1 MTTTFKQTWTEV
13 EYYLDAG
20 ISVIPVRDKPQSY
33 NGREYPVKSAYPWA
47 KWQKEIVGKSELM
60 YLLTEKY
67 DTNGFGLVAGKVSGN
82 LEVIDI
88 DVKNW
93 PGIEIRLFQDI
104 RSLLPDLYSRLRIH
118 QTPSKGYHILYRIS
132 DHEPAGNLKLAYQD
146 SAKEAAIESRGEGG
160 YVVASPAMGYKVHQN
175 NPIPVITWAERCS
188 IISICE
194 GYNERRKIAP
204 PPPVSPAQSNFY
216 EENPFSHF
224 NRSPAAESVLTDH
237 GWTVC
242 GSSNNFIWYTR
253 PGKTSGVSASFNR
266 HKRVYYIFTSS
277 TEFEPSR
284 GYNPATALSILRFKS
299 DKKALFQW
307 LVDNGY
313 GKVRPTIEKQK
324 AQQIARSGGV
334 IPGNFSPEAQ
344 TLVATLKTELQ
355 ALHPYGTF
363 WSYQDDELR
372 ISREQIMNTA
382 QQLGFRYH
390 VGNVVRIDGI
400 FLEKIDE
407 REFQDILK
415 SYIKEPDPTEYEAIC
430 NCFEAFMQKNGKY
443 TMQRL
448 EKLDATRIL
457 GDTANIAYKFYANG
471 FLSIDAELITF
482 SEYDTLS
489 DVYIW
494 REKVQNRNYNRVPP
508 GGVPSRY
515 TEFLRLATDPAQENH
530 IKRALG
536 YLCHDYKDETTGYII
551 VLTEQCPDP
560 KQGGGSGKNV
570 FCNLL
575 RYSTTYTSKP
585 GSQTK
590 FDEKFFQSWNGQRI
604 FGISDVPKNF
614 DFSFLK
620 EPSTGSFIWKKLFKD
635 EVEVSVEDAPKFVVQ
650 TNFSYEIT
658 DGGLRRRIIPIEFT
672 GFFTA
677 AGGLDVHFGVHFPRG
692 WNTEDW
698 AGYDNYIAQSI
709 QEWLRGGRKLE
720 APELTYTGWTKQFEQ
735 TYGATITGL
744 INDRWDSWVS
754 QVEVSVDDFK
764 SECEKYYQDAG
775 IPKMYYPSSQK
786 LNAAL
791 QEYGRKQ
798 EVEVQVNVAKREN
811 GIVRKYKVFL
821 GKVPF

>member
-1 MTTTFKQTWTEV
+1 MTTTFQQVWREA
-13 EYYLDAG
+13 EYYLDQG
-20 ISVIPVRDKPQSY
+20 ISVIPVRDKPQTY
-33 NGREYPVKSAYPWA
+33 NGREYPVKSAFPWA
-47 KWQKEIVGKSELM
+47 KWQKECIGKQELM
-60 YLLTEKY
+60 YLMSEKY
-67 DTNGFGLVAGKVSGN
+67 DTSGFGLVAGKVSGN

-93 PGIEIRLFQDI
+93 PGIEVRLFQDI
-104 RSLLPDLYSRLRIH
+104 RALFPALYARLRIH

-132 DHEPAGNLKLAYQD
+132 DHEPDGNLKLAFQE
-146 SAKEAAIESRGEGG
+146 SAKEAAIETRGTGG
-160 YVVASPAMGYKVHQN
+160 YIVASPSMGYKVHQD
-175 NPIPVITWAERCS
+175 NPIPVITWNERCS
-188 IISICE
+188 IIAICE
-194 GYNERRKIAP
+194 GYNERRKVAP
-204 PPPVSPAQSNFY
+204 LPVSSSQSSY
-216 EENPFSHF
+216 YDENPFDHF
-224 NRSPAAESVLTDH
+224 NGSPAAESVLTDH

-253 PGKTSGVSASFNR
+253 PGKPSGVSASFNR

-284 GYNPATALSILRFKS
+284 GYNPATALAILRFKG
-299 DKKALFQW
+299 DKKALFAH
-307 LVDNGY
+307 LVDQGF
-313 GKVRPTIEKQK
+313 GKVRPNIEKQK
-324 AQQIARSGGV
+324 AAQLARTAGGQV
-334 IPGNFSPEAQ
+334 PANFSEDAKK
-344 TLVATLKTELQ
+344 LAATLKSELQ
-355 ALHPYGTF
+355 QLHPYGTF
-363 WSYQDDELR
+363 WKYEEDELR

-382 QQLGFRYH
+382 RELGFRYH
-390 VGNVVRIDGI
+390 QGNVIRIDGI
-400 FLEKIDE
+400 FLHKTDE
-407 REFQDILK
+407 REFQDVLK
-415 SYIKEPDPTEYEAIC
+415 SYIKEPDPAEYEAIC

-448 EKLDATRIL
+448 EKLDADRIL
-457 GDTANIAYKFYANG
+457 KDTKEIAYKFYANG
-471 FLSIDAELITF
+471 FLSIDATLITF

-494 REKVQNRNYNRVPP
+494 AEKVQTRNYNKGI
-508 GGVPSRY
+508 GGRY
-515 TEFLRLATDPAQENH
+515 TEFLRLATDPSQERH
-530 IKRALG
+530 VKRCLG

-560 KQGGGSGKNV
+560 RQGGGSGKNV

-614 DFSFLK
+614 DFAFLK

-677 AGGLDVHFGVHFPRG
+677 VGGLDVHFGVHFPKG
-692 WNTEDW
+692 WNSEDW
-698 AGYDNYIAQSI
+698 AGFDNYIAESI
-709 QEWLRGGRKLE
+709 QEWIRHQRKLE
-720 APELTYTGWTKQFEQ
+720 APELTYTGWQKQFEQ
-735 TYGATITGL
+735 TYGSTITGL
-744 INDRWDSWVS
+744 IQDKWDYWVS
-754 QVEVSVDDFK
+754 VTNIPVEQFK
-764 SECEKYYQDAG
+764 TECEKYYEDNG
-775 IPKMYYPSSQK
+775 IPKYYYPSSK
-786 LNAAL
+786 KVNEAL
-791 QEYGRKQ
+791 IEWGKKQ
-798 EVEVQVNVAKREN
+798 GVEVQVNIAKKEN

-821 GKVPF
+821 GEVPF